1 MIASPRR
8 KTWEVHNFTIT
19 NSQKKQGINFFIF
32 FSGCRGK
39 KGGESGGE
47 KKKPEQEDGTQETQG
62 SDMDDTNDAS
72 QKLTDVLAAGIIFSV
87 HLFDWHSQMNMYSTI
102 YRLIKM

>member
-1 MIASPRR
+1 MHPYLEIPERC
-8 KTWEVHNFTIT
+8 TILLLLT
-19 NSQKKQGINFFIF
+19 CKRNRELIFSFF

-47 KKKPEQEDGTQETQG
+47 KKKPEQEDGTQETQR